1 MITFLEGILVEKQ
14 PGRAVIN
21 VGGVGYEVFIPL
33 SSFERLP
40 PEGAQCK
47 VLTYH
52 HVREDAQDLF
62 GFATETEH
70 RLFHLLYSVSGVGP
84 KTALGVLG
92 GLSVRDIKK
101 AIAEGDAK
109 RLATVKGLG
118 RKTAE
123 KIIVELKDKLTEG
136 EMMEA
141 VASAEP
147 GSAEEL
153 RTRDAILAL
162 ISLGYK
168 QADALKMIKDVLP
181 SVPATASVEDLVRR
195 ALSGGR

>member
-1 MITFLEGILVEKQ
+1 MITFLEGTLVEKQ
-14 PGRAVIN
+14 PGRAVLN
-21 VGGVGYEVFIPL
+21 VGGVGYEVLIPL
-33 SSFERLP
+33 SSFEKLP
-40 PEGAQCK
+40 PEGAACK

-52 HVREDAQDLF
+52 HVREDAQELF
-62 GFATETEH
+62 GFATEPER
-70 RLFHLLYSVSGVGP
+70 RLFLLLYSVNGVGP

-92 GLSVRDIKK
+92 GLSVRDIKS

-109 RLATVKGLG
+109 RLSSVKGLG

-136 EMMEA
+136 EVLEA
-141 VASAEP
+141 AAGEPATAEDM
-147 GSAEEL
+147 

-168 QADALKMIKDVLP
+168 QAEAIKMIKDVLP
-181 SVPATASVEDLVRR
+181 KVAAHLSVEDLVRR
-195 ALSGGR
+195 ALAR